1 MARIMVIGGGI
12 AGTAVA
18 LGLHKAGF
26 GVTVHEAHPDSGADT
41 GAFLTLASNGMRAL
55 AQLDAAALV
64 AGLGFPLTAM
74 NVLDESGHEL
84 AAVPLGEHEHPLTR
98 YRCLRRAAL
107 GAALQREVRR
117 RGIPIRHA
125 ARLVGVAERSED
137 VTVTFADGSSATA
150 DLVIGADGLHSAV
163 RGRLD
168 PDGAGPEYAG
178 QRVFYGYT
186 ADAVVPPDS
195 PSDRI
200 TMVRGSA
207 TAFGYAVSPAGE
219 TYWFARVPG
228 PPATAEELAGTTP
241 DAWREQLLPLLR
253 ADRTPAAGIVAATGE
268 QLMVTNALHL
278 GPGGR
283 WHGPR
288 TVLIGDAAHAASP
301 ATGQGAS
308 MALEDAVV
316 LAKALRDARSPAAA
330 LERYELLRRPRT
342 ERNIEVSGR
351 LTAAR
356 SAPPVAAGAEPGA
369 AVPPARDSQRPEQ
382 RVDEELLRLLD
393 WRTPLPSTGPNAQA
407 GPRP

>member
-1 MARIMVIGGGI
+1 MVIGGGI

-26 GVTVHEAHPDSGADT
+26 GVTVHEAHPNTGADV

-55 AQLDAAALV
+55 AQLDAATLV

-74 NVLDESGHEL
+74 HVLDENGREL
-84 AAVPLGEHEHPLTR
+84 AALPLGEHEHPLTR

-125 ARLVGVAERSED
+125 ARLVSVAERAED

-150 DLVIGADGLHSAV
+150 DLVVGADGLHSAV
-163 RGRLD
+163 RTQLD
-168 PDGAGPEYAG
+168 PAAARPGYAG

-186 ADAVVPPDS
+186 ADAAVPPEG

-200 TMVRGSA
+200 TMVRGSVA
-207 TAFGYAVSPAGE
+207 AFGYAVSPTGE

-241 DAWREQLLPLLR
+241 AQWRERLLPLLR
-253 ADRTPAAGIVAATGE
+253 ADRTPAADIVAATGE
-268 QLMVTNALHL
+268 QLMVTNALQL
-278 GPGGR
+278 NPGGR
-283 WHGPR
+283 WHSPR

-330 LERYELLRRPRT
+330 LDRYELLRRPRT

-356 SAPPVAAGAEPGA
+356 SARPEPSSPDA
-369 AVPPARDSQRPEQ
+369 AVPAARDSERPER

-393 WRTPLPSTGPNAQA
+393 WRTPLPATGATVRDRP
-407 GPRP
+407 GP